1 MLPTDFDVNA
11 VSVLVGDRQRPG
23 TASGVV
29 FMTLEDESGVV
40 NLVVWSRIFE
50 ENRVLVK
57 TTHFLGVSGVLQ
69 VKDGITHLIAER
81 FWRPQLNITPE
92 KVASRDFH

>member
-1 MLPTDFDVNA
+1 MKSPENKEL
-11 VSVLVGDRQRPG
+11 RG

-29 FMTLEDESGVV
+29 FMTLEDESDVV

-50 ENRVLVK
+50 ENRLLVK

-69 VKDGITHLIAER
+69 VKDGLTHLIAER